1 MTDRRHLNATDRAV
15 NHAISRR
22 DVLRIGAAVPAAVM
36 LPAWMTTANAQTA
49 TTFDFY
55 ISTSGDDGN
64 PGTVSSPW
72 AITSLISNSPNNSK
86 IAGKRVGLIQGTY
99 NVAGTAGVAGATKI
113 GHGSYPTNGSF
124 CALSIPPGSSSA
136 PTYVGSSNTS
146 GVYSARAAVIKLV
159 SGQASSGGNQWY
171 NAVIGRDQTSSVGYV
186 TIDGLTING
195 NGMDC
200 GGADGNEGAH
210 IVFFQS
216 TDGSFT
222 AAGSM
227 AGIVVQNC
235 ELYGINATDS
245 GGNDALVWLQGCT
258 GAIVQNNSL
267 HDVNKSSQIDHCHAI
282 EAYSCTGGSWIYNT
296 CYNTT
301 GGGFEA
307 KEGCSGITC
316 AYNYFHNC
324 CTQGG
329 GNAAVLQGW
338 DGAEGNP
345 NSPNLPF
352 MLHHNIFDSCG
363 RVTFGESNNANHT
376 MAVQWYNNTIYDPRG
391 SVGGTVVLQA
401 GSPLIQHYNNL
412 YVMPNAG
419 SVSGFASFSSGNT
432 NPMGFDAV
440 YAPSGSASGAFS
452 GGVNGDPGL
461 TSNPL
466 WTVAVAS
473 IVAGGGASQFQLGA
487 GSPCLSAGHVG
498 GTSSGRACN
507 VGAWDGTVTQ
517 IGANFTSG
525 STGTASPVPSA
536 PVLSVS

>member
-1 MTDRRHLNATDRAV
+1 MDRAV
-15 NHAISRR
+15 NRAISRR
-22 DVLRIGAAVPAAVM
+22 EVLRIGGVVIPAAIM
-36 LPAWMTTANAQTA
+36 LPAWMTTANAQSA
-49 TTFDFY
+49 ATFDFY
-55 ISTSGDDGN
+55 ISTSGSDSN
-64 PGTVSSPW
+64 AGTLASPW
-72 AITSLISNSPNNSK
+72 AITSLISTSPNNSK
-86 IAGKRVGLIQGTY
+86 IAGKRTGLIAGTY
-99 NVAGTAGVAGATKI
+99 NVSGTSVSGATKI
-113 GHGSYPTNGSF
+113 GNGSYPTNGSF
-124 CALSIPPGSSSA
+124 CALSIPPGTASASTYIGSSSA
-136 PTYVGSSNTS
+136 GGT
-146 GVYSARAAVIKLV
+146 YSARAAIINLV
-159 SGQASSGGNQWY
+159 SGQASSSGNQWY
-171 NAVIGRDQTSSVGYV
+171 NAIIGRDQTSTAGYV

-245 GGNDALVWLQGCT
+245 GGNDALVWLQGCS
-258 GAIVQNNSL
+258 GAVVQNNLL

-282 EAYSCTGGSWIYNT
+282 EAYSVTGGSWINNT

-301 GGGFEA
+301 GGAFEA
-307 KEGCSGITC
+307 KEGCSGIVC
-316 AYNYFHNC
+316 AYNYFYNC
-324 CTQGG
+324 VTVGG

-352 MLHHNIFDSCG
+352 YLHHNIFDTCG

-376 MAVQWYNNTIYDPRG
+376 MAVQWYNNTIYDPRS

-401 GSPLIQHYNNL
+401 NSQLIQHYNNL

-419 SVSGFASFSSGNT
+419 SVSGFGSFSSGNT

-440 YAPSGSASGAFS
+440 YAPSGSASGVFS
-452 GGVNGDPGL
+452 GGVSGDPSITSDPLFAIGTVL
-461 TSNPL
+461 T
-466 WTVAVAS
+466 
-473 IVAGGGASQFQLGA
+473 IVTGKGANQFQLGA
-487 GSPCLSAGHVG
+487 SSPCANAGHVG
-498 GTSSGRACN
+498 GTSSGGTCN
-507 VGAWDGTVTQ
+507 IGAWDGTVTQ
-517 IGANFTSG
+517 IGCSFAAG

-536 PVLSVS
+536 PTLSVS